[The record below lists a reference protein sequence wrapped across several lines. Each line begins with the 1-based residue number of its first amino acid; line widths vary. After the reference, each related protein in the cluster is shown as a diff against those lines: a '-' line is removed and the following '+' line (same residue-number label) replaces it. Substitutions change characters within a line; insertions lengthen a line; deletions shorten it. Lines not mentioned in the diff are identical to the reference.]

1 MTKAYYYLPQ
11 TTDEALELLKK
22 HNGSAAIVC
31 GGTDLIV
38 QMKSGTKQFDVL
50 VDISR
55 IPALNTMQEE
65 EDTIVI
71 GGAVTHARVA
81 NAPFIQKYATALA
94 QGCGIVGSPQ
104 IRNVGSLSGNIVN
117 AQPAADSAI
126 ALIALEAE
134 ATICGSASQRT
145 CKVEALYQDV
155 GKSRVDYCGEI
166 ITALRFAKLD
176 PARGEASAV
185 QRLSQRNML
194 SLPMLNVAVALKISA
209 KETIDWVRIS
219 IGPVARTPFRSPAA
233 EKIFEGAPATE
244 AVFREIGDYYRLLA
258 NPRSSRLR
266 GGADYR
272 KEMVSVLTERALRDA
287 AATVRG

>member
-1 MTKAYYYLPQ
+1 MTKAYYLPQ

-38 QMKSGTKQFDVL
+38 QMKSGAKQFDVL

-219 IGPVARTPFRSPAA
+219 IGPVARTPFRNPAA